1 MAVGGGPFLGGLNRG
16 KELVARGVV
25 VEEVLGWDSEV
36 AFEYYSCLGEGRA
49 ERGWAF
55 REEAGSCSQWYGSR

>member
-1 MAVGGGPFLGGLNRG
+1 VAVGCGTFLGGLNRR

-36 AFEYYSCLGEGRA
+36 AFDYSGCLRELRA
-49 ERGWAF
+49 ERGCA
-55 REEAGSCSQWYGSR
+55 S